1 MDEALSRL
9 IPTQRIG
16 NDGFTWWVGQIE
28 GTAHDEKN
36 NKGGYRYKV
45 RIVGDHTSNKEVL
58 PTKNLPWATAIMP
71 ITTPFMPGNIGG
83 GHPQLVKGCWVIGF
97 YLDNEKQKP
106 IIMGSIGQVPGATT
120 VINDIDP
127 NDSEAFKTGV
137 RTGDLAPNPAR
148 DGEEGADGTAKTG
161 GGLAT
166 GRKRG
171 DGEEDVPVP
180 PAKLEAIKDEQW
192 CQVVAEKCKDVDLKT
207 QMTSIIGELLADIQD
222 SGGNIGTYYVSK
234 VTGGVNSAVGTAR
247 GKVDKAIR
255 VVKEFLARVKGWI
268 TTKIQEAV
276 DALVKAILKPNESG
290 NVLTPVTEWFNN
302 ILKDL
307 GCKMADLGER
317 LIAWLTNLLMSYIN
331 QIYRAAICQID
342 ELVNGIISKIQQL
355 MNELLDSVLGP
366 LQDILGA
373 IAAPL
378 NIIGQAINYVLK
390 LLGISCSGPDQ
401 TCAKYK
407 KVCTTGEK
415 KKDDDDK
422 DFLDGLLDSI
432 DNLFGDTPADYTQ
445 YICDEAFTGRPLE
458 LTTIGFAGGVPASTV
473 PGSETSVTKK
483 PKLTY
488 TINDI
493 SVTEGQVAT
502 FTVKRG
508 GLLDIASSVKFNTI
522 KNQGTATSG
531 SDYLA
536 QDGILGFAPGEN
548 EKTISIQTLIDVEK
562 ESDET
567 FFVRLKKNSPVD
579 GVKTEFIQN
588 IGRCTITEKDVKEPY
603 NPYDPEPVDP
613 LVPIPDPE
621 PIDIPEDINVPDD
634 GGEEEDTT
642 TLVPS
647 YNVFANRTSCPEGEF
662 IIYTIETTNI
672 SNGTILFYNLSG
684 NNITASDIIGN
695 RLTGSFII
703 SNNKSKVTV
712 GIEEDNEIEDVE
724 TLTFTITGKGAS
736 VDVLITTEDGQT
748 IDDLDEGVGDTPET
762 VFEEFRVPTAKQPIT
777 DDNGG
782 IIEIPIDDP
791 GDPWA
796 EPPIVFIGGEGTGA
810 TATGLLDENGF
821 LTEIRVQSPGYG
833 YKKNLASDND
843 VRCIID
849 SFTILRP
856 GIGYTSVPDMY
867 VNGELGIAEAVINN
881 DGFVI
886 GARILNREITFDRFP
901 AVDIVGGGGY
911 GAKLLPS
918 LACLDTAALSTIGA
932 TKIGTGKYIDC
943 P

>member
-28 GTAHDEKN
+28 GTAQDEKN

-71 ITTPFMPGNIGG
+71 ITTPFAPGNICGAN
-83 GHPQLVKGCWVIGF
+83 PQLVKGCWVIGF
-97 YLDNEKQKP
+97 YLDTEKQKP
-106 IIMGSIGQVPGATT
+106 IIMGSIGQVPGATSI
-120 VINDIDP
+120 INDIDP

-137 RTGDLAPNPAR
+137 RTGDLAPIPSK

-171 DGEEDVPVP
+171 DGEEDVPLP
-180 PAKLEAIKDEQW
+180 PAKVEAIKDEQW
-192 CQVVAEKCKDVDLKT
+192 CQIVAEKCKDVDLKT
-207 QMTSIIGELLADIQD
+207 QMTNILGELLAEIQNNN
-222 SGGNIGTYYVSK
+222 GNIGTYYVSK
-234 VTGGVNSAVGTAR
+234 VTGGINSAVSEGR
-247 GKVDKAIR
+247 SKVNKAIR
-255 VVKEFLARVKGWI
+255 VVREFLARVKGWI

-276 DALVKAILKPNESG
+276 DALVKAILQPNESG

-307 GCKMADLGER
+307 GCKMADLGKR
-317 LIAWLTNLLMSYIN
+317 LEAWLTNLLMSYIN

-355 MNELLDSVLGP
+355 MNDLLDSVLGP

-378 NIIGQAINYVLK
+378 DLIGQAINYVLK

-415 KKDDDDK
+415 KKKDDDE
-422 DFLDGLLDSI
+422 DFLDKLLGDI

-458 LTTIGFAGGVPASTV
+458 LTTVGFIGGVPA
-473 PGSETSVTKK
+473 PGTTDTKK
-483 PKLTY
+483 AKLTY
-488 TINDI
+488 TIND
-493 SVTEGQVAT
+493 VTVKEGDSAV
-502 FTVKRG
+502 FTVTRG
-508 GLLDIASSVKFNTI
+508 GFLDISSSLKFSTI
-522 KNQGTATSG
+522 KKQGTATAG
-531 SDYLA
+531 SDYLE
-536 QDGILGFAPGEN
+536 QEGILGFAPGETQ
-548 EKTISIQTLIDVEK
+548 KTINIQTLVDQEK
-562 ESDET
+562 DPEET
-567 FFVRLKKNSPVD
+567 FFIRLKKNSPVD
-579 GVKTEFIQN
+579 DVKTVFVKN
-588 IGRCTITEKDVKEPY
+588 IGKGTITEKDVKK
-603 NPYDPEPVDP
+603 PYDPYQPEPVDP
-613 LVPIPDPE
+613 FVPIPDP
-621 PIDIPEDINVPDD
+621 PTDTLPTNPNVPDD
-634 GGEEEDTT
+634 GSGDGGDDDATDTT
-642 TLVPS
+642 PS
-647 YNVFANRTSCPEGEF
+647 YSVIANRTSCPEGEF
-662 IIYTIETTNI
+662 IIYTISTSNLE
-672 SNGTILFYNLSG
+672 NGTILYYNLTG
-684 NNITASDIIGN
+684 NGITPSDIVGN
-695 RLTGSFII
+695 KLSGSFII
-703 SNNKSKVTV
+703 NNNQSKVTV
-712 GIEEDNEIEDVE
+712 GIEEDSEIEDVE
-724 TLTFTITGKGAS
+724 TLTFTIAGTGAS
-736 VDVLITTEDGQT
+736 VDVLITVPDDQD
-748 IDDLDEGVGDTPET
+748 IDDIDQGVGDTPET
-762 VFEEFRVPTAKQPIT
+762 VFEEFRPPTAKEPIT
-777 DDNGG
+777 DENGG

-791 GDPWA
+791 GDSWL
-796 EPPIVFIGGEGTGA
+796 EPPIVIIGGEGSGA
-810 TATGLLDENGF
+810 TGIALLDNSGSVS
-821 LTEIRVQSPGYG
+821 EIRIQSPGYG
-833 YKKNLASDND
+833 YKLNRASDND

-849 SFTILRP
+849 AFTILRP

-918 LACLDTAALSTIGA
+918 LACLDTEALSTIGA

>member
-28 GTAHDEKN
+28 GTAQDEKN

-45 RIVGDHTSNKEVL
+45 RIVGDHTSNREVL

-83 GHPQLVKGCWVIGF
+83 AHPQLVKGCWVIGF
-97 YLDNEKQKP
+97 FLDNDRQKP

-127 NDSEAFKTGV
+127 NDGEAFKTGV
-137 RTGDLAPNPAR
+137 RTGDLAPNPAK

-171 DGEEDVPVP
+171 DGEEDVPLP
-180 PAKLEAIKDEQW
+180 PAKVEAIKDEQW

-207 QMTSIIGELLADIQD
+207 QMNNILGELLAEIQNNN
-222 SGGNIGTYYVSK
+222 GNIGTYYVSK
-234 VTGGVNSAVGTAR
+234 VTGGINSAVSEGR
-247 GKVDKAIR
+247 SKIDKAIR
-255 VVKEFLARVKGWI
+255 VVREFLARVKGWI

-276 DALVKAILKPNESG
+276 DALVKAILQPNESG

-317 LIAWLTNLLMSYIN
+317 LEAWLTNLLMSYIN

-355 MNELLDSVLGP
+355 MNDLLDSVLGP

-378 NIIGQAINYVLK
+378 DLIGQAINYVLK

-415 KKDDDDK
+415 KKKDDDE
-422 DFLDGLLDSI
+422 DFLDKLLGDI

-458 LTTIGFAGGVPASTV
+458 ITTVGFIGGVPA
-473 PGSETSVTKK
+473 PGTTDTKK
-483 PKLTY
+483 AKLTY
-488 TINDI
+488 TIND
-493 SVTEGQVAT
+493 VTVKEGESAV
-502 FTVKRG
+502 FTVTRG
-508 GLLDIASSVKFNTI
+508 GFLDISSSVKFNTI
-522 KNQGTATSG
+522 KKQGTATAG
-531 SDYLA
+531 SDYLE
-536 QDGILGFAPGEN
+536 QEGILGFAPGETQ
-548 EKTISIQTLIDVEK
+548 KTINIQTLVDQEK
-562 ESDET
+562 DPEET
-567 FFVRLKKNSPVD
+567 FFIRLKKNSPVD
-579 GVKTEFIQN
+579 DVKTVFVKN
-588 IGRCTITEKDVKEPY
+588 IGKGTITEKNLKEPY
-603 NPYDPEPVDP
+603 DPYQPEPVDP
-613 LVPIPDPE
+613 FVPIPDP
-621 PIDIPEDINVPDD
+621 PTDTLPTNPNVPDD
-634 GGEEEDTT
+634 GSGDGGDDDATDTT
-642 TLVPS
+642 PS
-647 YNVFANRTSCPEGEF
+647 YSVIANRTSCPEGEF
-662 IIYTIETTNI
+662 IIYTISTSNVE
-672 SNGTILFYNLSG
+672 NGTILYYNLTGNGIIPSDIVGNKLSG
-684 NNITASDIIGN
+684 N
-695 RLTGSFII
+695 FII
-703 SNNKSKVTV
+703 NNNQSKVTV
-712 GIEEDNEIEDVE
+712 GIEEDGEIEDVE
-724 TLTFTITGKGAS
+724 TLTFTIAGTGAS
-736 VDVLITTEDGQT
+736 VDVLITVPDDQD
-748 IDDLDEGVGDTPET
+748 IDDIDQGVGDTPET
-762 VFEEFRVPTAKQPIT
+762 VFEEFRPPTAKEPIT

-791 GDPWA
+791 GDSWL
-796 EPPIVFIGGEGTGA
+796 EPPIVIIGGEGSGA
-810 TATGLLDENGF
+810 TGIALLDNSGSVS
-821 LTEIRVQSPGYG
+821 EIRIQSPGYG
-833 YKKNLASDND
+833 YKLNRTADND

-849 SFTILRP
+849 AFTILRP

-918 LACLDTAALSTIGA
+918 LACLDTEALSTIGA
-932 TKIGTGKYIDC
+932 TKIGTGNYIDC

>member
-307 GCKMADLGER
+307 GCMMADLGER

-833 YKKNLASDND
+833 YKKNLATDND

>member
-1 MDEALSRL
+1 MDDALSRL
-9 IPTQRIG
+9 LPTQRIG
-16 NDGFTWWVGQIE
+16 DDGFSWWVGQVE
-28 GTAHDEKN
+28 KDANDEEN

-45 RIVGDHTSNKEVL
+45 RIVGDHTSNREVL

-83 GHPQLVKGCWVIGF
+83 AHPQLVKGCWVIGF
-97 YLDNEKQKP
+97 FLDNDRQKP

-127 NDSEAFKTGV
+127 NDGEAFKTGV
-137 RTGDLAPNPAR
+137 RTGDLAPNPAK

-171 DGEEDVPVP
+171 DGEEDVPLP
-180 PAKLEAIKDEQW
+180 PAKVEAIKDEQW

-207 QMTSIIGELLADIQD
+207 QMNNILGELLAEIQNNN
-222 SGGNIGTYYVSK
+222 GNIGTYYVSK
-234 VTGGVNSAVGTAR
+234 VTGGINSAVSEGR
-247 GKVDKAIR
+247 SKIDKAIR
-255 VVKEFLARVKGWI
+255 VVREFLARVKGWI

-276 DALVKAILKPNESG
+276 DALVKAILQPNESG

-317 LIAWLTNLLMSYIN
+317 LEAWLTNLLMSYIN

-355 MNELLDSVLGP
+355 MNDLLDSVLGP

-378 NIIGQAINYVLK
+378 DLIGQAINYVLK

-415 KKDDDDK
+415 KKKDDDE
-422 DFLDGLLDSI
+422 DFLDKLLGDI

-458 LTTIGFAGGVPASTV
+458 ITTVGFIGGVPA
-473 PGSETSVTKK
+473 PGTTDTKK
-483 PKLTY
+483 AKLTY
-488 TINDI
+488 TIND
-493 SVTEGQVAT
+493 VTVKEGESAV
-502 FTVKRG
+502 FTVTRG
-508 GLLDIASSVKFNTI
+508 GFLDISSSVKFNTI
-522 KNQGTATSG
+522 KKQGTATAG
-531 SDYLA
+531 SDYLE
-536 QDGILGFAPGEN
+536 QEGILGFAPGETQ
-548 EKTISIQTLIDVEK
+548 KTINIQTLVDQEK
-562 ESDET
+562 DPEET
-567 FFVRLKKNSPVD
+567 FFIRLKKNSPVD
-579 GVKTEFIQN
+579 DVKTVFVKN
-588 IGRCTITEKDVKEPY
+588 IGKGTITEKNLKEPY
-603 NPYDPEPVDP
+603 DPYQPEPVDP
-613 LVPIPDPE
+613 FVPIPDP
-621 PIDIPEDINVPDD
+621 PTDTLPTNPNVPDD
-634 GGEEEDTT
+634 GSGDGGDDDATDTT
-642 TLVPS
+642 PS
-647 YNVFANRTSCPEGEF
+647 YSVIANRTSCPEGEF
-662 IIYTIETTNI
+662 IIYTISTSNVE
-672 SNGTILFYNLSG
+672 NGTILYYNLTGNGIIPSDIVGNKLSG
-684 NNITASDIIGN
+684 N
-695 RLTGSFII
+695 FII
-703 SNNKSKVTV
+703 NNNQSKVTV
-712 GIEEDNEIEDVE
+712 GIEEDGEIEDVE
-724 TLTFTITGKGAS
+724 TLTFTIAGTGAS
-736 VDVLITTEDGQT
+736 VDVLITVPDDQD
-748 IDDLDEGVGDTPET
+748 IDDIDQGIGDTPET
-762 VFEEFRVPTAKQPIT
+762 VFEEFRPPTAKEPIT

-791 GDPWA
+791 GDSWL
-796 EPPIVFIGGEGTGA
+796 EPPIVIIGGEGSGA
-810 TATGLLDENGF
+810 TGIALLDNSGSVS
-821 LTEIRVQSPGYG
+821 EIRIQSPGYG
-833 YKKNLASDND
+833 YKLNRTADND

-849 SFTILRP
+849 AFTILRP

-918 LACLDTAALSTIGA
+918 LACLDTEALSTIGA
-932 TKIGTGKYIDC
+932 TKIGTGNYIDC

>member
-28 GTAHDEKN
+28 GTAQDEKN

-45 RIVGDHTSNKEVL
+45 RIVGDHTSNREVL

-83 GHPQLVKGCWVIGF
+83 AHPQLVKGCWVIGF
-97 YLDNEKQKP
+97 FLDNDRQKP

-127 NDSEAFKTGV
+127 NDGEAFKTGV
-137 RTGDLAPNPAR
+137 RTGDLAPNPAK

-171 DGEEDVPVP
+171 DGEEDVPLP
-180 PAKLEAIKDEQW
+180 PAKVEAIKDEQW

-207 QMTSIIGELLADIQD
+207 QMNNILGELLAEIQNNN
-222 SGGNIGTYYVSK
+222 GNIGTYYVSK
-234 VTGGVNSAVGTAR
+234 VTGGINSAVSEGR
-247 GKVDKAIR
+247 SKIDKAIR
-255 VVKEFLARVKGWI
+255 VVREFLARVKGWI

-276 DALVKAILKPNESG
+276 DALVKAILQPNESG

-317 LIAWLTNLLMSYIN
+317 LEAWLTNLLMSYIN

-355 MNELLDSVLGP
+355 MNDLLDSVLGP

-378 NIIGQAINYVLK
+378 DLIGQAINYVLK

-415 KKDDDDK
+415 KKKDDDE
-422 DFLDGLLDSI
+422 DFLDKLLGDI

-445 YICDEAFTGRPLE
+445 YICDEAFTGKPLE
-458 LTTIGFAGGVPASTV
+458 LTTVGFIGGVPA
-473 PGSETSVTKK
+473 PGTTDTKK
-483 PKLTY
+483 AKLTY
-488 TINDI
+488 TIND
-493 SVTEGQVAT
+493 VTVKEGESAV
-502 FTVKRG
+502 FTVTRG
-508 GLLDIASSVKFNTI
+508 GFLDISSSVKFNTI
-522 KNQGTATSG
+522 KKQGTATAG
-531 SDYLA
+531 SDYLE
-536 QDGILGFAPGEN
+536 QEGILGFAPGETQ
-548 EKTISIQTLIDVEK
+548 KTINIQTLVDQEK
-562 ESDET
+562 DPEET
-567 FFVRLKKNSPVD
+567 FFIRLKKNSPVD
-579 GVKTEFIQN
+579 DVKTVFVKN
-588 IGRCTITEKDVKEPY
+588 IGKGTITEKDVKK
-603 NPYDPEPVDP
+603 PYDPYQPEPVDP
-613 LVPIPDPE
+613 FVPIPDP
-621 PIDIPEDINVPDD
+621 PTDTLPTNPNVPDD
-634 GGEEEDTT
+634 GSGDGGDDDATDTT
-642 TLVPS
+642 PS
-647 YNVFANRTSCPEGEF
+647 YSVIANRTSCPEGEF
-662 IIYTIETTNI
+662 IIYTISTSNVE
-672 SNGTILFYNLSG
+672 NGTILYYNLTG
-684 NNITASDIIGN
+684 NGIIPSDIIGN
-695 RLTGSFII
+695 KLSGNFII
-703 SNNKSKVTV
+703 NNNQSKVTV
-712 GIEEDNEIEDVE
+712 GIEEDGEIEDVE
-724 TLTFTITGKGAS
+724 TLTFTIAGTGAS
-736 VDVLITTEDGQT
+736 VDVLITVPDDQD
-748 IDDLDEGVGDTPET
+748 IDDIDQGIGDTPET
-762 VFEEFRVPTAKQPIT
+762 VFEEFRPPTAKEPIT

-791 GDPWA
+791 GDSWL
-796 EPPIVFIGGEGTGA
+796 EPPIVIIGGEGSGA
-810 TATGLLDENGF
+810 TGIALLDNSGSVS
-821 LTEIRVQSPGYG
+821 EIRIQSPGYG
-833 YKKNLASDND
+833 YKLNRTADND

-849 SFTILRP
+849 AFTILRP

-918 LACLDTAALSTIGA
+918 LACLDTEALSTIGA
-932 TKIGTGKYIDC
+932 TKIGTGNYIDC